1 MSEINSTE
9 IPPNLQWLLEIM
21 TPQQIYL
28 FCQQFKY
35 KTNLYISTKPSEYTI
50 ELLGIEKA
58 EKLAKLFG
66 GVQLCMT
73 PRFKQYH
80 LRLTR
85 EAIRD
90 GLDRGQSRQELCQSL
105 NLCPRTLANHI
116 KAISAKDS
124 QDCKFRKKSCHS
136 N

>member
-1 MSEINSTE
+1 MSEIHSTEIHSTE

-21 TPQQIYL
+21 SPQQIYL
-28 FCQQFKY
+28 FCQQFRY
-35 KTNLYISTKPSEYTI
+35 KTNLYITTRPSQYTI
-50 ELLGIEKA
+50 ELLGEEKA
-58 EKLAKLFG
+58 IKLARMFG
-66 GVQLCMT
+66 GMQLCMT

-85 EAIRD
+85 ESIRE
-90 GLDRGQSRQELCQSL
+90 GLAKGQSRQELCQSL

-124 QDCKFRKKSCHS
+124 QDCKFRKK
-136 N
+136 